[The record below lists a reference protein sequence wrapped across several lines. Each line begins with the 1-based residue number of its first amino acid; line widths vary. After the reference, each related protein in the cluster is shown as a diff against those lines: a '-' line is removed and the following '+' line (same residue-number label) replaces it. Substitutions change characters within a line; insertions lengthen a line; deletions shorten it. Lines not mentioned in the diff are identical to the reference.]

1 MASIACLNPKAELAR
16 HAAALEMNISGA
28 KGLQEVMKT
37 NLGPKGTLKM
47 LVSGSGDLKVTKDGN
62 VLLHEMQ
69 IQHPTASLIAKAC
82 TAQNDVT
89 GDGTTSTVLLIGEL
103 LKQAEN
109 YVSEGVH
116 PHLVTEGFQLAH
128 DHLLQL
134 LAASKKTLPIDRP
147 LLIEVARTTLRTK
160 LDQKL
165 ADHVTG
171 LHATPLSG
179 FPIQLFD
186 FIRAESFVFGHVAD
200 EGWMDGCAGELLR
213 YRRAIGADQ
222 IAVVTDIKKK
232 HCSHAITADV
242 SVAETARAAELFL
255 ADGVVLSG
263 AATGEAACPDELNEV
278 RSKCSLPVL
287 IGSGIEV
294 NNVNLFKGAD
304 AFIVGSNFKKD
315 GNWRNEIEKKRVEN
329 LVEKVRR
336 MERKNR
342 FCFSTE
348 AFEKAQKDMKQLKE
362 EPDNDTKLELYAL
375 FKQAN
380 EGDVR
385 GDRPKMLEFVA
396 RAKFDAWEKVKGM
409 PKADAQHKY
418 AEIVNSLLKNA
429 GINNTNTSA
438 DTSETEGKVYK
449 IELNRPDKYNAIT
462 WEMYEG
468 LISALGDASAD
479 RETSVT
485 VMTGVGSY
493 FCAGNDLSNFTRGVK
508 TSDDLRAMADRGER
522 VLERYVRA
530 FIEHEKPLI
539 GLVNGPAIGISVTVL
554 PLFDLVIA
562 SDKATFHA
570 PFSSLGQSPE
580 GCSSYTFPL
589 IMGMSKASE
598 LLLFD
603 KKMSAEEA
611 LERNLVSRV
620 IPNNSFGTE
629 TERMVNSLA
638 SLPPESL
645 RLNKSLLRDVHRDA
659 LLAVNTRECALLK
672 SRWLS
677 DECQN
682 ALRKFM
688 TRKSG
693 GG

>member
-1 MASIACLNPKAELAR
+1 MLFNNLPSKFVKNGPFTKV
-16 HAAALEMNISGA
+16 AL
-28 KGLQEVMKT
+28 
-37 NLGPKGTLKM
+37 P
-47 LVSGSGDLKVTKDGN
+47 
-62 VLLHEMQ
+62 
-69 IQHPTASLIAKAC
+69 
-82 TAQNDVT
+82 
-89 GDGTTSTVLLIGEL
+89 
-103 LKQAEN
+103 
-109 YVSEGVH
+109 
-116 PHLVTEGFQLAH
+116 F
-128 DHLLQL
+128 
-134 LAASKKTLPIDRP
+134 
-147 LLIEVARTTLRTK
+147 
-160 LDQKL
+160 
-165 ADHVTG
+165 
-171 LHATPLSG
+171 LS
-179 FPIQLFD
+179 
-186 FIRAESFVFGHVAD
+186 
-200 EGWMDGCAGELLR
+200 
-213 YRRAIGADQ
+213 
-222 IAVVTDIKKK
+222 
-232 HCSHAITADV
+232 
-242 SVAETARAAELFL
+242 
-255 ADGVVLSG
+255 
-263 AATGEAACPDELNEV
+263 
-278 RSKCSLPVL
+278 
-287 IGSGIEV
+287 
-294 NNVNLFKGAD
+294 
-304 AFIVGSNFKKD
+304 
-315 GNWRNEIEKKRVEN
+315 
-329 LVEKVRR
+329 
-336 MERKNR
+336 R

-348 AFEKAQKDMKQLKE
+348 AFEKAQKDMKQLKD

-429 GINNTNTSA
+429 GINNAN
-438 DTSETEGKVYK
+438 TSET
-449 IELNRPDKYNAIT
+449 LNRPDKYNAIT

-485 VMTGVGSY
+485 VITGVGSY

-508 TSDDLRAMADRGER
+508 TSDDLHAMADRGER

-539 GLVNGPAIGISVTVL
+539 GLINGPAIGISVTVL

-589 IMGMSKASE
+589 IMGTSKASE